1 MYLWPPLKFCLCV
14 VAWYPLLPLLLIDL
28 FVSVSSGDLKQQ
40 RNVLVQRF
48 LHASYLKNVT
58 QMIWWTGANAV
69 LEPIAQNIPNIDIA
83 DTLYFYSEE
92 IQFFSRESV
101 IAHAYIGSLF
111 KLEFP
116 FLNHIYFYVIVCE
129 LWKLSFLP
137 FRVKGKAFN

>member
-1 MYLWPPLKFCLCV
+1 MPLRSCLISAFAIITHRSFCQREFGGSLATKKC
-14 VAWYPLLPLLLIDL
+14 
-28 FVSVSSGDLKQQ
+28 VSSKILTCVLLEKCYTNDLMDWCKCCP
-40 RNVLVQRF
+40 RTNCT
-48 LHASYLKNVT
+48 K
-58 QMIWWTGANAV
+58 
-69 LEPIAQNIPNIDIA
+69 
-83 DTLYFYSEE
+83 YSEYRHCRY
-92 IQFFSRESV
+92 IVFLFRVNSIFFHERVV